1 MRLTVFGAT
10 GGTGLQVVR
19 RALTNGHE
27 VTAVVRDPARLPADL
42 RDRADGP
49 SLDIV
54 RADVMDPDAVR
65 PSVTGRDAVIT
76 AIGTREGR
84 TPTTVCEDSTRS
96 IVEAMTAAGERR
108 FLMVSASGF
117 ANGPGDDPLTRFV
130 VKPLLLKPML
140 KHAFADM
147 RRAEDVVRASG
158 LDWTIVRPP
167 RLTDGDGKGRYR
179 AAVDRNVLGG
189 FTLARADLGLALL
202 DHAADP
208 SSAGH
213 VVSVGG

>member
-1 MRLTVFGAT
+1 MRLTIFGAT

-19 RALTNGHE
+19 RALIGGHR

-49 SLDIV
+49 SLDVV
-54 RADVMDPDAVR
+54 RADVMDPAAIAAAVK
-65 PSVTGRDAVIT
+65 GRDAVIT

-84 TPTTVCEDSTRS
+84 APTTVCEDSARS
-96 IVEAMTAAGERR
+96 IVEAMDAAGERR
-108 FLMVSASGF
+108 FVMVSASGF

-130 VKPLLLKPML
+130 VKPMLLKPML

-167 RLTDGDGKGRYR
+167 RLTEGDGKGHYR

-189 FTLARADLGLALL
+189 FTLARADLAVALL

-208 SSAGH
+208 SSVRH
-213 VVSVGG
+213 VVSVG

>member
-1 MRLTVFGAT
+1 MRLTIFGAT

-19 RALTNGHE
+19 RALIAGHQA
-27 VTAVVRDPARLPADL
+27 TAVVRDPARLPADL
-42 RDRADGP
+42 RERADGRA
-49 SLDIV
+49 LHIL
-54 RADVMDPDAVR
+54 RADLADPDAVQTA
-65 PSVTGRDAVIT
+65 VKGADAVVS
-76 AIGTREGR
+76 ALGTRDGR
-84 TPTTVCEDSTRS
+84 VPTTVCEDGARS
-96 IVEAMTAAGERR
+96 ITAAMTATGERR
-108 FLMVSASGF
+108 FVMVSASGF
-117 ANGPGDDPLTRFV
+117 ANGPGDDPLTRYV

-167 RLTDGDGKGRYR
+167 RLTDGDGKGHYR
-179 AAVDRNVLGG
+179 AATDRNVLGG
-189 FTLARADLGLALL
+189 FTIARADLAVALL

-208 SSAGH
+208 SSIGH